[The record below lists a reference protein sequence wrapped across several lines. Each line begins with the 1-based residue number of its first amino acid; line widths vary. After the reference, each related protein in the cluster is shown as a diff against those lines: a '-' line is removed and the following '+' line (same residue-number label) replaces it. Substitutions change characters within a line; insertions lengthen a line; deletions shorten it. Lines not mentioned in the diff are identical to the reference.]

1 MAKCNSDSKMQLELK
16 RLFEGECCAL
26 SYNDDEDWFDDEDEE
41 FEFDPKGSNK
51 WFDDALEQGLKE
63 QQEMQRGPEMWK
75 DEESKDEE
83 NKDEGCK
90 DEKNK
95 DEENTIVINIIF

>member
-41 FEFDPKGSNK
+41 FVFDPKNK
-51 WFDDALEQGLKE
+51 WFEDALVAGLKE
-63 QQEMQRGPEMWK
+63 QEEMRRGPK
-75 DEESKDEE
+75 RKSKDEE
-83 NKDEGCK
+83 NKDEENK
-90 DEKNK
+90 DDDENNEKNTGK
-95 DEENTIVINIIF
+95 NTVVINIIF